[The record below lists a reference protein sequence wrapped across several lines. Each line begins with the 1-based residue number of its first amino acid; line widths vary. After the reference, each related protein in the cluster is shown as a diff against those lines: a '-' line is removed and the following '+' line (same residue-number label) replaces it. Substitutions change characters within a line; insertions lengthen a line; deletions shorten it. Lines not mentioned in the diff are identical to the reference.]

1 MPVIIR
7 TILVGICYCGC
18 RPFVRVNGRFSVG
31 VAMLMLMLVA
41 MLMLVVM
48 LLSVL
53 MSELMSALSEK
64 FSNIFRNWDGH

>member
-7 TILVGICYCGC
+7 TILVGICDRGC
-18 RPFVRVNGRFSVG
+18 RPSVRVNGRFSIG
-31 VAMLMLMLVA
+31 VAVLMA

-48 LLSVL
+48 LLPVL

-64 FSNIFRNWDGH
+64 FSNILRNWDSH

>member
-1 MPVIIR
+1 MPEIIW
-7 TILVGICYCGC
+7 TILVVISDCGC

-31 VAMLMLMLVA
+31 VAMLMLVA
-41 MLMLVVM
+41 MLMVM

>member
-7 TILVGICYCGC
+7 TILVGICDCGC
-18 RPFVRVNGRFSVG
+18 RPFVRVNGRLSIG
-31 VAMLMLMLVA
+31 VAMLMLMA